1 DPGRRARPCADTGG
15 GRVAAVTP
23 SPVGQ
28 PLPTG
33 RRARWFLVDLHLA
46 LVAVAPVFTITGF
59 EGDAGDP
66 AIAVLLAL
74 GIGAREVRPRRA
86 GGARRASAR
95 WAVDAPCVAHAGLP
109 ADGVVRHGLGAHA
122 VLRDRLGGDA

>member
-1 DPGRRARPCADTGG
+1 MD
-15 GRVAAVTP
+15 AVTT

-33 RRARWFLVDLHLA
+33 RRARWFLVGLHLA

-74 GIGAREVRPRRA
+74 GIGALQLRHSLAAARGERPRGWPGTLLA
-86 GGARRASAR
+86 
-95 WAVDAPCVAHAGLP
+95 LT
-109 ADGVVRHGLGAHA
+109 
-122 VLRDRLGGDA
+122 RLV